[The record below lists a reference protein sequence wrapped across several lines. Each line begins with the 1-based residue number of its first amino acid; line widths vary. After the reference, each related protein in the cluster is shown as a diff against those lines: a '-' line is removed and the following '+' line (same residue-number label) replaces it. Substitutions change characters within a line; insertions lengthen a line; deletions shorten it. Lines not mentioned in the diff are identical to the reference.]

1 MDSGVTI
8 RRTTL
13 EDVPQIIQMIQEL
26 ADFEEMPLG
35 PQMTAEQLIK
45 HGNFDGSSNVPLFY
59 SYVAE
64 EAQKQLIGY
73 TISFFSFSTWQGKSY
88 FLEDIYVKPDHRK
101 TGVGKKLFVEN
112 VKFAKAEDCSRFDF
126 HVLNWNPA
134 KKFYEKLGAVN
145 LSASEGWEF
154 YRLNSKIME
163 QILNK

>member
-1 MDSGVTI
+1 MDSEITI

-13 EDVPQIIQMIQEL
+13 VDAPQIIQMIQEL
-26 ADFEEMPLG
+26 ADFEKMPLG

-45 HGNFDGSSNVPLFY
+45 DGNLDGSSKVPLFI

-64 EAQKQLIGY
+64 SQEHLIGF
-73 TISFFSFSTWQGKSY
+73 TISFFSYSTWQGKSF
-88 FLEDIYVKPDHRK
+88 FLEDLYVKPNYRK
-101 TGVGKKLFVEN
+101 MGVGKKLFVEN
-112 VKFAKAEDCSRFDF
+112 VKLANIENCARFEF

-134 KKFYEKLGAVN
+134 KKFYEKLGATN

-154 YRLNSKIME
+154 YRLNTKNME